1 MPSTSKKMAGFMAVC
16 AYNPSKAR
24 KKCPP
29 RNVSKEFARADAA
42 RAKRNSKY

>member
-1 MPSTSKKMAGFMAVC
+1 MPSKSSAQKGLMAIC

>member
-1 MPSTSKKMAGFMAVC
+1 MAGYMAIC

-29 RNVSKEFARADAA
+29 RNVSLEFARADARQA
-42 RAKRNSKY
+42 HANKERMRKR